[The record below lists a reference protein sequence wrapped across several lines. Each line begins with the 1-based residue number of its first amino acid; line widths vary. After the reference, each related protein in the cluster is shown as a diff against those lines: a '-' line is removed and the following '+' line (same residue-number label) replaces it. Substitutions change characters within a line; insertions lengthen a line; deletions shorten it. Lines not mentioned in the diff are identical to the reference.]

1 MVQRSIFTRMFKI
14 FMSITTLSV
23 VGLAFI
29 LNGYLNTYF
38 INQREETLL
47 EQCVLIQEQY
57 TLFQEQYDLHGKSPA
72 TTAFQSNFIKE
83 LSALDKYL
91 KARILLIDKTGLIL
105 IDSKD
110 ADSSIL
116 RTSVKYRELTSVFKG
131 DIVTIKDY
139 NNPYFDEPILLI
151 GYPIKSSDNVVSAL
165 FVHSPLPEITK
176 TSHEIFSISLF
187 VILSIFLIASIAIL
201 IMGSRFKYEFY
212 RIIRA
217 LKNIAKGDFSE
228 RILTN
233 RQDELAEIAHHIN
246 YMANELDTIESSR
259 RTFISNISH
268 DLRSPLTSISGYSQ
282 AILDHTIPV
291 ESQDRYLRIINSE
304 SLRLKNLANSLISL
318 TKFESFEI
326 LEKKAFDINQL
337 LLSTL
342 DSFENRIEEKNLHV
356 DIQLTDKPLDAL
368 GAPDQIERVIYNL
381 IDNAIKFSPNDGL
394 FKISIVAEKKH
405 FLVSICNEG
414 PTIDTEEL
422 NQIWNRF
429 YKSDSSRGKNNN
441 GYGLGLAIVRE
452 IILNHKEQIFVE
464 SCSEHGTSF
473 SFTLEHQARKVEK
486 SSTLLSKN

>member
-38 INQREETLL
+38 INQRQDSLL
-47 EQCVLIQEQY
+47 EQCELIQEQY
-57 TLFQEQYDLHGKSPA
+57 TLFQNQYDLHGKSP
-72 TTAFQSNFIKE
+72 TTIAFQSNFIKE

-91 KARILLIDKTGLIL
+91 KARILLIDKTGLI
-105 IDSKD
+105 IVDSKD
-110 ADSSIL
+110 SDSSIL
-116 RTSVKYRELTSVFKG
+116 GMSVNYSELKSVFKG

-151 GYPIKSSDNVVSAL
+151 GYPIKSYDSVVSAL

-187 VILSIFLIASIAIL
+187 VILSIFLIALIAIL

-233 RQDELAEIAHHIN
+233 RQDELAEIAYHIN

-291 ESQDRYLRIINSE
+291 ESQDKYLRIINSE
-304 SLRLKNLANSLISL
+304 SLRLTNLANSLISL

-326 LEKKAFDINQL
+326 LEKKPFDINQL

-342 DSFENRIEEKNLHV
+342 DSFESRIEQKNLEV
-356 DIQLTDKPLDAL
+356 QIQLTDKPLDAL
-368 GAPDQIERVIYNL
+368 GAKDQIERVIYNL
-381 IDNAIKFSPNDGL
+381 MDNAIKFSPPNGL
-394 FKISIVAEKKH
+394 FKVSVSVQKKH
-405 FLVSICNEG
+405 FLVSICNQG

-429 YKSDSSRGKNNN
+429 YKSDSSRGKNSN

-464 SCSEHGTSF
+464 SCDENGTCF
-473 SFTLEHQARKVEK
+473 SFTLEYQNKKTDRN
-486 SSTLLSKN
+486 TNLSKA